1 MTNQLDR
8 SSEGKVFSIQ
18 LKGALDGVSA
28 EDLFRYLESQ
38 IENGFSRF
46 LFNFGHV
53 DFITSNGISTLIKIR
68 KRMIGT
74 PGLSYVFYG
83 LGGEAESVLRLLG
96 LYKKLP
102 VKKSLTEAEEYL
114 RSQQTPEKSAARAA
128 NAEEEERSR
137 IASQDSKERIR
148 FYYTGSPKSNRG
160 EEVVSKLES
169 YAPSKDAESEIK
181 APEKGTV
188 NAGHSVPEITKPSEM
203 ETILEEKI
211 TSLRKEIKETLSFE
225 LEKRLSFVTG
235 KETSP
240 ETSGP
245 IKIPNYIQPKSKQ
258 VSSGF
263 EKIFPCEACGTRL
276 RVTKVGKH
284 QCPTCRT
291 EVYVNNTGSIRF
303 LEKLNT

>member
-1 MTNQLDR
+1 M
-8 SSEGKVFSIQ
+8 
-18 LKGALDGVSA
+18 
-28 EDLFRYLESQ
+28 
-38 IENGFSRF
+38 
-46 LFNFGHV
+46 
-53 DFITSNGISTLIKIR
+53 
-68 KRMIGT
+68 
-74 PGLSYVFYG
+74 
-83 LGGEAESVLRLLG
+83 
-96 LYKKLP
+96 
-102 VKKSLTEAEEYL
+102 
-114 RSQQTPEKSAARAA
+114 
-128 NAEEEERSR
+128 
-137 IASQDSKERIR
+137 
-148 FYYTGSPKSNRG
+148 
-160 EEVVSKLES
+160 ES

>member
-1 MTNQLDR
+1 M
-8 SSEGKVFSIQ
+8 
-18 LKGALDGVSA
+18 
-28 EDLFRYLESQ
+28 
-38 IENGFSRF
+38 
-46 LFNFGHV
+46 
-53 DFITSNGISTLIKIR
+53 
-68 KRMIGT
+68 
-74 PGLSYVFYG
+74 
-83 LGGEAESVLRLLG
+83 
-96 LYKKLP
+96 P
-102 VKKSLTEAEEYL
+102 VKKNLTEAEEYL
-114 RSQQTPEKSAARAA
+114 RSQQTQGKSDLRAA
-128 NAEEEERSR
+128 SAKEEERSK

-169 YAPSKDAESEIK
+169 YAPSKESDSAEEKKS
-181 APEKGTV
+181 PSEKGIAATS
-188 NAGHSVPEITKPSEM
+188 HSVHETAKPSEM

-235 KETSP
+235 KETSS
-240 ETSGP
+240 EVSGP

-258 VSSGF
+258 VSLGF

-291 EVYVNNTGSIRF
+291 EMYINNTGSVRF